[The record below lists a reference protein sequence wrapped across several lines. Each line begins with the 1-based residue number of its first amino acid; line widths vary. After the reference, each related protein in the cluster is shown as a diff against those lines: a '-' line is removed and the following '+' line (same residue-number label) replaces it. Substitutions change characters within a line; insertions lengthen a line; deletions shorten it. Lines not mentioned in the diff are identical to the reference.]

1 MEFLTKHKRTFTI
14 SVILLC
20 AALMAYSVYYRSQ
33 PTVAEDILSYAVTP
47 IQSIISG
54 ASEWVGSKISFYRN
68 MSQVNDENI
77 RLNEELEN
85 LQIENN
91 RLKSVELEYK
101 KLAELVKMTEK
112 YPEYTMVG
120 VNIIAKD
127 PGNWYDNFIIDKG
140 RKDGLNANMVVIGA
154 GGLVGRVIESGY
166 NYSKVRTLVDD
177 TFSVSAK
184 SARTDDIGVVKGDMK
199 LKEEGL
205 CKMERIDIRA
215 DIIVGDEIVTS
226 SLGNIYPPGI
236 IIGVVKEI
244 STNADA
250 LTKSAVIEPL
260 VDFKHLGTLLVI
272 TETFETGLIEQ
283 ADLPQSVGQEDGE

>member
-1 MEFLTKHKRTFTI
+1 MEFISKHKRTFTI

-20 AALMAYSVYYRSQ
+20 AALMAYSVYYRNQ
-33 PTVAEDILSYAVTP
+33 PTIAEDILSYAVTP
-47 IQSIISG
+47 IQSAISTV
-54 ASEWVGSKISFYRN
+54 SEWVGGKVSFYRN

-77 RLNEELEN
+77 RLNEELDV
-85 LQIENN
+85 LKIENN

-101 KLAELVKMTEK
+101 KLAELIKMTEK
-112 YPEYTMVG
+112 HPEYTMLG

-140 RKDGLNANMVVIGA
+140 RKDGLDANKVVIGA

-184 SARTDDIGVVKGDMK
+184 SARTDDIGTVKGDMK

-272 TETFETGLIEQ
+272 TDTFGTELIEQ
-283 ADLPQSVGQEDGE
+283 AD